1 MDNSF
6 EYNYCAKEQ
15 AEVKSI
21 REKYAPQPEP
31 QMSKLEQ
38 LRQLDRSVTKKSTAV
53 ALTLGI
59 IGTLL
64 MGTGM
69 SLIMTPIAERLGLW
83 AWLIGLSVGLLGI
96 SLVIL
101 AYPCYKRITEK
112 ERARI
117 APEILRLSDELLQ

>member
-59 IGTLL
+59 IGSLL

-96 SLVIL
+96 ASVIL
-101 AYPCYKRITEK
+101 AYPCYKQITEK